1 MIYQLKRINRRRF
14 YTISLATILYFLLL
28 GGFLYV
34 IAPSF
39 AFTLQNDSNERST
52 LSRELVAVK
61 GGIDSSLPERSEN
74 ALPVQDVVESAVEV
88 SETAVIPNIEPT
100 GEVETVLL
108 LPQESSEIVE
118 QASES
123 ETAVLQFENEA
134 EAGRPIP
141 TDFST
146 FLNST
151 SSTEQSTPYGQLII
165 PSIGVNHIITNV
177 PVVNGNW
184 DISQLESQVGHLQ
197 TTGEHPGDNLA
208 MTFIG
213 HVTVPWPGTGPFAD
227 LILLKH
233 GEQIIYR
240 WNGFDY
246 IYEVSRIFKV
256 QPEDVHV
263 LYHDDP
269 NSLQLAT
276 CSGWNLLSR
285 DYGERLVTRATL
297 VEVVPIVHK

>member
-1 MIYQLKRINRRRF
+1 MIYQLKRKNRRRF
-14 YTISLATILYFLLL
+14 LTISVATILYFLLL
-28 GGFLYV
+28 GSFLYI

-39 AFTLQNDSNERST
+39 AFTLQDGTNDRSILT
-52 LSRELVAVK
+52 RELVAVK
-61 GGIDSSLPERSEN
+61 GGLDSSFPDQMESDSSE
-74 ALPVQDVVESAVEV
+74 QESVEV
-88 SETAVIPNIEPT
+88 IVEASETAVIPNIEPT
-100 GEVETVLL
+100 EVAQTVML
-108 LPQESSEIVE
+108 LPQENSQVVE
-118 QASES
+118 LASES
-123 ETAVLQFENEA
+123 ETAVVQFENEA
-134 EAGRPIP
+134 EEGRPIP
-141 TDFST
+141 TDFSS
-146 FLNST
+146 FLNLT
-151 SSTEQSTPYGQLII
+151 ASTEQSTPFGQLII

-213 HVTVPWPGTGPFAD
+213 HVTVPWPDTGPFAD
-227 LILLKH
+227 LILLEH